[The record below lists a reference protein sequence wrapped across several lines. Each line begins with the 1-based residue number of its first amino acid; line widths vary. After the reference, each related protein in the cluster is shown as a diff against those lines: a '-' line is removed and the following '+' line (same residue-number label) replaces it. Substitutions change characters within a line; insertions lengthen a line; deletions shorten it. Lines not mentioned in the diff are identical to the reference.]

1 MTSQGPAGS
10 VGYRGW
16 TEIRQAVL
24 VMRGSSQDDALATL
38 LIASCFSP
46 CDSTGLVPH
55 PRQITNGGKKNG
67 IQTFSL
73 TRFNSRNWL
82 L

>member
-1 MTSQGPAGS
+1 MTSQGPAGF

-24 VMRGSSQDDALATL
+24 VMRRSSQDDALATL
-38 LIASCFSP
+38 LSASCFSP
-46 CDSTGLVPH
+46 CDSARLVPL
-55 PRQITNGGKKNG
+55 PQQITSGGKENG
-67 IQTFSL
+67 TQIFSL
-73 TRFNSRNWL
+73 TRFNSWNWL